1 MSASIWTISTR
12 KEPAAKLN
20 KPAGDFGVNDH
31 SNMPWS
37 EQFRVTA
44 KQWVEL
50 DRAATM
56 LEETKSAVLS
66 QRMTA
71 LGDMPVSHAERTV
84 KGSVEWQDFI
94 KTMVDARTQANLKKV
109 QMEYLRM
116 KFSEWQSENANKR
129 AEMRL

>member
-1 MSASIWTISTR
+1 MNAR
-12 KEPAAKLN
+12 ADLP
-20 KPAGDFGVNDH
+20 V
-31 SNMPWS
+31 S
-37 EQFRVTA
+37 EQFRITA

-66 QRMTA
+66 QKMNA
-71 LGDMPVSHAERTV
+71 LGDIPVSHAERTV
-84 KGSVEWQDFI
+84 KASPEWSDFI

-116 KFSEWQSENANKR
+116 KFQEWNSENANRR
-129 AEMRL
+129 AEMKL

>member
-1 MSASIWTISTR
+1 MT
-12 KEPAAKLN
+12 
-20 KPAGDFGVNDH
+20 DH
-31 SNMPWS
+31 SNMPIS

-66 QRMTA
+66 QKMNA
-71 LGDMPVSHAERTV
+71 LGDIPVSHAERTV
-84 KGSVEWQDFI
+84 KASPEWSDFI

>member
-1 MSASIWTISTR
+1 MT
-12 KEPAAKLN
+12 
-20 KPAGDFGVNDH
+20 DH
-31 SNMPWS
+31 SNMPVS

-66 QRMTA
+66 QKMNA
-71 LGDMPVSHAERTV
+71 LGDIPVSHAERTV
-84 KGSVEWQDFI
+84 KASAEWSDFI

-116 KFSEWQSENANKR
+116 KFQEWSSENANRR

>member
-1 MSASIWTISTR
+1 MT
-12 KEPAAKLN
+12 
-20 KPAGDFGVNDH
+20 DH
-31 SNMPWS
+31 SNMPVS

-66 QRMTA
+66 QKMNA

-84 KGSVEWQDFI
+84 KASSEWSDFI

-116 KFSEWQSENANKR
+116 KFQEWSSENANRR